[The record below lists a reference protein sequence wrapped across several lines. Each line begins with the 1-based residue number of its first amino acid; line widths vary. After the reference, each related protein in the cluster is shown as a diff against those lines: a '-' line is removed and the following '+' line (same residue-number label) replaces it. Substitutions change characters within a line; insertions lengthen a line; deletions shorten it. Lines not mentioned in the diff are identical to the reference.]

1 MITYIG
7 LMTFTDKGIASIKD
21 STKRAAAAKE
31 AAAKF
36 GVKFRELYWTM
47 GECDLVAVLEADSE
61 QAIAALNLAIASQ
74 GNVRGRS
81 MRAFTAQEMD
91 AILAKLP

>member
-7 LMTFTDKGIASIKD
+7 LMNFTDKGIASIKD

-36 GVKFRELYWTM
+36 GVNMREIYWTM
-47 GECDLVAVLEADSE
+47 GECDLVAVLEADNE
-61 QAIAALNLAIASQ
+61 QALAAFNLAVASQ
-74 GNVRGRS
+74 GNVRARS
-81 MRAFTAQEMD
+81 LRAFSAKEMD
-91 AILAKLP
+91 AILAKMP

>member
-1 MITYIG
+1 
-7 LMTFTDKGIASIKD
+7 
-21 STKRAAAAKE
+21 
-31 AAAKF
+31 
-36 GVKFRELYWTM
+36 M

-61 QAIAALNLAIASQ
+61 QAIAAMNLAVASQ

>member
-7 LMTFTDKGIASIKD
+7 LMTFTDKVIASIKD
-21 STKRAAAAKE
+21 STKRAAAVKE

-36 GVKFRELYWTM
+36 CFKFRELYWTM

>member
-1 MITYIG
+1 M
-7 LMTFTDKGIASIKD
+7 
-21 STKRAAAAKE
+21 
-31 AAAKF
+31 
-36 GVKFRELYWTM
+36 REIYWTM
-47 GECDLVAVLEADSE
+47 GECDMVAVLEADSE
-61 QAIAALNLAIASQ
+61 QAIAAMNLAIASQ